1 MAPTN
6 PGAFEKA
13 GIPFCLTTSDLRDL
27 KTFFANLRTAF
38 NYGLTDSGALNALTK
53 TTGPGCGGKK
63 QCVVDNEAAI
73 GMTRYNKGNFVF
85 LASVKTSGTNMMK
98 PAL

>member
-1 MAPTN
+1 MQDYNRSITISFNKPFRKLIVIIN
-6 PGAFEKA
+6 PYNRT
-13 GIPFCLTTSDLRDL
+13 IPMLAL
-27 KTFFANLRTAF
+27 K
-38 NYGLTDSGALNALTK
+38 ALTN

-73 GMTRYNKGNFVF
+73 GITRYNKGNFVF
-85 LASVKTSGTNMMK
+85 LASVKTNGTNMMK